1 MKEPSISNVHILNN
15 PQAIPFTHLIPDTS
29 ANKHFYKNGLS
40 KLIPRLTLKVH
51 SDMETCFALWDKFSP
66 KETIFDQWDV
76 RYSFY
81 QGFEHKPHFYTIY
94 EGNKT
99 LGVLPLWYN
108 QADKRFEFFGG
119 WWVEG
124 NTFFV
129 EDEHLVD
136 FFMATM
142 PTPIKLW
149 SLRADQPLERI
160 KLFGSVEPDSD
171 QNYFKNIDGI
181 SSVESLLK
189 EYKKKDRH
197 RLNADCQRMKNY
209 GIRLE
214 VVDRNKAEQLQLL
227 ETLIEMNKKRF
238 RTEEVKS
245 VFEEEEY
252 SKTFR
257 QLVKNSG
264 SYDIKFFVAKIQN
277 YTAAVDMVIT
287 CNDIYYQFL
296 GVCDAKRFNGIG
308 NYMVYEELKDAISN
322 RYKMVDCLQED
333 HSWKHHYFDTVDRFI
348 FTKQV

>member
-1 MKEPSISNVHILNN
+1 MKATVVNINTLNKN
-15 PQAIPFTHLIPDTS
+15 QAIPFTYLIPDTS

-51 SDMETCFALWDKFSP
+51 SDIETCFALWDRFSP

-94 EGNKT
+94 EGKKA

-108 QADKRFEFFGG
+108 DVDTRFEFFGG

-129 EDEHLVD
+129 SDEHLVD

-149 SLRADQPLERI
+149 SLRDDQPFDRLKI
-160 KLFGSVEPDSD
+160 FGSVEADTDP
-171 QNYFKNIDGI
+171 NFYKNIDGV
-181 SSVESLLK
+181 SSIESLLK

-197 RLNADCQRMKNY
+197 RLNVDNQRMKNY
-209 GIRLE
+209 GVKLE
-214 VVDRNKAEQLQLL
+214 IVDRNKAHQLELV
-227 ETLIEMNKKRF
+227 ETLFEMNRKRF
-238 RTEEVKS
+238 KAEEVKS
-245 VFEEEEY
+245 VFEEEVY
-252 SKTFR
+252 QKTFR

-264 SYDIKFFVAKIQN
+264 TYDVKFFVAKIQN
-277 YTAAVDMVIT
+277 HIAALDMVVT
-287 CNDIYYQFL
+287 CNDIYYQFQ
-296 GVCDAKRFNGIG
+296 GVCDTKRFNGIG
-308 NYMVYEELKDAISN
+308 NYMVYEELKDAIDN
-322 RYKMVDCLQED
+322 GYKMVDCLQED
-333 HSWKHHYFDTVDRFI
+333 HSWKHHYFDTVERFI
-348 FTKQV
+348 FTKHA